1 MIERNDDGRW
11 KDGQVKWVENEEM
24 VLEETRGRVK
34 ELTKVSDDRNSKGRQ
49 FFCFFCFFLAVRQS
63 FSMKQHTVEVQKHKR
78 QNYLDPMKHD

>member
-1 MIERNDDGRW
+1 M
-11 KDGQVKWVENEEM
+11 
-24 VLEETRGRVK
+24 LEETRGRVK

-49 FFCFFCFFLAVRQS
+49 FFHFFLAVRQS